1 MSLLGL
7 PDPIV
12 SRETI
17 HTPHG
22 RRSGRLYPLIPLL
35 QGDPDTSIMSG
46 LLTPVV
52 SRETFQSILACCS
65 YVRSASFLILKDAPF
80 PCECRT
86 RLADDVS
93 RETSTPFMAATPP
106 DSILLSHLYKEPT
119 QSHDD
124 VELADCCCF
133 T

>member
-46 LLTPVV
+46 LLTSVV
-52 SRETFQSILACCS
+52 SRETNLPLIAAAPAGSIL
-65 YVRSASFLILKDAPF
+65 YLTHKRPPIPQRSQTYRLPLFHVKQFPPFMVAATTGFIRWSLPYKELLILW
-80 PCECRT
+80 
-86 RLADDVS
+86 
-93 RETSTPFMAATPP
+93 
-106 DSILLSHLYKEPT
+106 
-119 QSHDD
+119 
-124 VELADCCCF
+124 
-133 T
+133 